1 MAAVSAAFSASPA
14 ATKRGA
20 QCVAVVRPKACR
32 GAMVA
37 DRALTLN
44 VEDETLAR
52 LEALARET
60 RRSSE
65 QLAEEALQ
73 RYVEYES
80 WKADKIGDAL
90 RRADAGDFA
99 SDEEMQA
106 VFDRYRHAAA
116 SG

>member
-1 MAAVSAAFSASPA
+1 M
-14 ATKRGA
+14 G
-20 QCVAVVRPKACR
+20 
-32 GAMVA
+32 
-37 DRALTLN
+37 DRALTLS

-60 RRSSE
+60 GRSSE
-65 QLAEEALQ
+65 QLAEEALL

-80 WKADKIGDAL
+80 WKADKIRHAV
-90 RRADAGDFA
+90 RRADAGEFA

-106 VFDRYRHAAA
+106 VFDRYQHAADT